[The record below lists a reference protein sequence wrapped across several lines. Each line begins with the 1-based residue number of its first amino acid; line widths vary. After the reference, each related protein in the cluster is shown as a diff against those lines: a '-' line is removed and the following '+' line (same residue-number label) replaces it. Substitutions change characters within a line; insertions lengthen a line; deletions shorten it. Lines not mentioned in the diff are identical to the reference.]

1 MKKYSILWFV
11 VLFCGLSTSCK
22 DFLNEYSQNLAYIET
37 ASDLE
42 ELLLGSGYQDPAMT
56 ICPGA
61 AIATFGNKTQNKD
74 FMTCI
79 HLMDD
84 DIKEAPAPVAKEYKT
99 RSWQIVAGYYRW
111 ADDPAIGLTGT
122 AVQDYIW
129 ADFYKRIAVLN
140 SIISAIPEQRAK
152 HKSGEEET
160 LNQVGGET
168 YFLRAWYYFML
179 TNIYG
184 APYDKSN
191 PNATWGVPLK
201 LSEEVIDI
209 YYSRNTVGEVYAS
222 IEADLKKAIEF
233 FKLLSS
239 PRKNAQHGSIDACY
253 ALLSRVYL
261 YMERYE
267 DCIEV
272 ANKIEGYGV
281 KSLSSLPVTES
292 FATLESVETIFSHGP
307 HEAYWIFGDD
317 AELEISS
324 RIDIDHLLATGEIVM
339 ITTRTVKQNGWSYAC
354 SPEFEGLFDEN
365 DYRLNRFFSRT
376 RYAKN
381 LVPRKYKSEIS
392 ISEYDPVSMD
402 TVVYA
407 NTGTPAST
415 GGWLRYPEI
424 LLNKAEAQACL
435 GQSEAV
441 STLRSLMQYRYKK
454 MPTIPSGG
462 KELVDFVRL
471 ERRKE
476 LCYEGHRWFDLRR
489 YAVNNTY
496 PCKRAIEHV
505 CYQIATDAGGSVI
518 AEKVGETTLEEYND
532 NSFGSWMIPIPQSV
546 IEFCDGNMK
555 NPVRGGVTANFVIEK
570 EEEETL

>member
-1 MKKYSILWFV
+1 M
-11 VLFCGLSTSCK
+11 
-22 DFLNEYSQNLAYIET
+22 
-37 ASDLE
+37 
-42 ELLLGSGYQDPAMT
+42 
-56 ICPGA
+56 
-61 AIATFGNKTQNKD
+61 
-74 FMTCI
+74 
-79 HLMDD
+79 
-84 DIKEAPAPVAKEYKT
+84 
-99 RSWQIVAGYYRW
+99 
-111 ADDPAIGLTGT
+111 
-122 AVQDYIW
+122 
-129 ADFYKRIAVLN
+129 
-140 SIISAIPEQRAK
+140 
-152 HKSGEEET
+152 
-160 LNQVGGET
+160 
-168 YFLRAWYYFML
+168 
-179 TNIYG
+179 
-184 APYDKSN
+184 
-191 PNATWGVPLK
+191 
-201 LSEEVIDI
+201 
-209 YYSRNTVGEVYAS
+209 
-222 IEADLKKAIEF
+222 
-233 FKLLSS
+233 
-239 PRKNAQHGSIDACY
+239 
-253 ALLSRVYL
+253 
-261 YMERYE
+261 
-267 DCIEV
+267 
-272 ANKIEGYGV
+272 
-281 KSLSSLPVTES
+281 
-292 FATLESVETIFSHGP
+292 
-307 HEAYWIFGDD
+307 
-317 AELEISS
+317 
-324 RIDIDHLLATGEIVM
+324 
-339 ITTRTVKQNGWSYAC
+339 
-354 SPEFEGLFDEN
+354 
-365 DYRLNRFFSRT
+365 
-376 RYAKN
+376 
-381 LVPRKYKSEIS
+381 VPRKYKSKIS